1 MSFCAS
7 YSFQPFPLSEPVLC
21 RFAASLVTEGMSYST
36 IRLYLSA
43 ARYYQILEGGPD
55 PSLDALT
62 HLHYV
67 LRGCRRSLPNS
78 VRPSRL
84 PITPAI
90 LRFLHSHWS
99 SHPDDYDTVCIWAAC
114 CVAFFAFLRCGEFT
128 CDSWSSYSSSVLS
141 LEDVVFNSRVDP
153 TVAHLTLRHSK
164 TDIFGVGVTIH
175 LGRTGDSLCPVSSL
189 LAYLSRRPSSPGP
202 LFLLQSGQPLSKQVL
217 VSTVRDALGSAGVD
231 VGRFNGHS
239 FRIGAATAAAQAG
252 LPDSTIQQLG
262 RWRSS
267 AFTRYLRPP
276 VQSIARLSQRL
287 LHPTH
292 SDN

>member
-1 MSFCAS
+1 MI
-7 YSFQPFPLSEPVLC
+7 
-21 RFAASLVTEGMSYST
+21 M
-36 IRLYLSA
+36 ILSA
-43 ARYYQILEGGPD
+43 FGLLAVW
-55 PSLDALT
+55 
-62 HLHYV
+62 H
-67 LRGCRRSLPNS
+67 
-78 VRPSRL
+78 
-84 PITPAI
+84 
-90 LRFLHSHWS
+90 FLHSCAVAS
-99 SHPDDYDTVCIWAAC
+99 SHVTLGRATPAQYCPWKMWC
-114 CVAFFAFLRCGEFT
+114 
-128 CDSWSSYSSSVLS
+128 
-141 LEDVVFNSRVDP
+141 FNSRVDP

-217 VSTVRDALGSAGVD
+217 VSTVHDALGSAGVD